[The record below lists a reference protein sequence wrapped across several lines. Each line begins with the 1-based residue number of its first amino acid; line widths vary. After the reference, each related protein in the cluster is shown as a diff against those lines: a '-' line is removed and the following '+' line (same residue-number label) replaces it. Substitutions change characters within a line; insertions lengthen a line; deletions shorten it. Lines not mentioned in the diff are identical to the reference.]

1 MTVDLCGNGSGWD
14 AFAAAAAGAG
24 NYHRWIWKE
33 AIEATFG
40 HRGYYL
46 AASEGG
52 AIRGVLPL
60 FLIRSRLFGSSLVS
74 VPFFSYGGILAASDD
89 ARGALGDAAIELAR
103 EVGARHVELRGGE
116 AGASGWTGTAE
127 KVVMEVDLT
136 AGADALWQRLSSRL
150 RNKVRHAENRG
161 FRVQWGGAA
170 DVAAFYPVF
179 AGNMRNLGTPVYPR
193 AWFENLC
200 RVDPEGTRIVTVW
213 DGGRAIAGAFLC
225 EFGRNMEAPWIA
237 SLPEGRKDYS
247 SVLLY
252 WSFLQY
258 AASHGC
264 GRFDLGRCTPNG
276 GTYSFKKLWGCMETP
291 LHWYYWLAPGRDVP
305 RLRPENTKFH
315 MAIQVWKHLPLFV
328 ANLLGPRIVRSLP

>member
-1 MTVDLCGNGSGWD
+1 MTVDLCGNSARWD
-14 AFAAAAAGAG
+14 AFVAGAPG
-24 NYHRWIWKE
+24 AVNYHRWIWKE

-60 FLIRSRLFGSSLVS
+60 FWVRSRLFGSSLVS
-74 VPFFSYGGILAASDD
+74 VPFFSYGGTLAADPA
-89 ARGALGDAAIELAR
+89 ARAALEDAAVELAR
-103 EVGARHVELRGGE
+103 ELGVRHIELREGAKA
-116 AGASGWTGTAE
+116 AGWAASHE
-127 KVVMEVDLT
+127 KVLMEVDISGGSNL
-136 AGADALWQRLSSRL
+136 LWQLLSSRL

-193 AWFENLC
+193 GWFESLC

-213 DGGRAIAGAFLC
+213 DGDRAIAGAFLS
-225 EFGRNMEAPWIA
+225 EFGDRMEAPWIA

-252 WSFLQY
+252 WNFLKF
-258 AASHGC
+258 AAERGFR
-264 GRFDLGRCTPNG
+264 RFDLGRCTPGG
-276 GTYSFKKLWGCMETP
+276 GTYSFKRLWGCVERP
-291 LHWYYWLAPGRDVP
+291 LYWYYWLAPGREVP
-305 RLRPENTKFH
+305 HLKPDNAQFH
-315 MAIQVWKHLPLFV
+315 LAIQVWKHLPLCV